1 MPNRRKSLETGS
13 PIQIASRLS
22 LNEPAR
28 SKRNLSNLPRSL
40 FDPDASQASANRLP
54 KNAPATLND
63 IESVP
68 HSQANL
74 DSKKQAN
81 IYFSRVSMAA
91 VSEKS
96 IPVPASDKNI
106 PYPQTLETEE
116 FTNTL
121 QNEEDPFTIHD
132 LRELDKIW
140 LSFKKINR
148 TLIHTLTNSLIAENG
163 VEIYQILHEN
173 NAEFIQIL
181 RNRIQSNF
189 LKNIYNCV
197 NFTEHQCDIYI
208 DNLGMINSRKDNY
221 SKNTREKSFM
231 LRNKLVP
238 VQLLKPYY
246 KFFVG
251 DKYKELKNQIK
262 KNMSYFVEH
271 PDIGDTHADVG
282 KVFFDSE
289 MVNFL
294 FFLG

>member
-1 MPNRRKSLETGS
+1 
-13 PIQIASRLS
+13 
-22 LNEPAR
+22 
-28 SKRNLSNLPRSL
+28 
-40 FDPDASQASANRLP
+40 
-54 KNAPATLND
+54 
-63 IESVP
+63 
-68 HSQANL
+68 
-74 DSKKQAN
+74 
-81 IYFSRVSMAA
+81 MAA

-96 IPVPASDKNI
+96 IPMLTSDKNI
-106 PYPQTLETEE
+106 TQPDPLKTGE

-121 QNEEDPFTIHD
+121 QTEEDPFTLTD

-173 NAEFIQIL
+173 NAEYTQIL
-181 RNRIQSNF
+181 RNRIHRNF

-197 NFTEHQCDIYI
+197 NFEGHQCDIYI

-262 KNMSYFVEH
+262 KNMSYFVEY
-271 PDIGDTHADVG
+271 PDIGDSNADRG
-282 KVFFDSE
+282 KVFLDSE
-289 MVNFL
+289 MVNF
-294 FFLG
+294 FFGLG